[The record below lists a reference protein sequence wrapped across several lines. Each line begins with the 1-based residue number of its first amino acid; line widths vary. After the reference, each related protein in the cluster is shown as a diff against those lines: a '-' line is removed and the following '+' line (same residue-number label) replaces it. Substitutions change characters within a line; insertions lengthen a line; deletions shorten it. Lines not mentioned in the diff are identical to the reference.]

1 MRVFKDGASQVPEMS
16 LAADSNQIS
25 AAQGLAGIKC
35 ILAIASARG
44 GTGKSAIAVNLA
56 VSLTHLGVKVGIL
69 DADVNSSSILPMLGM
84 KPARRPPF
92 SEWIEPAAG
101 PSGLR
106 VVASDLVPDR
116 QSIPPNF
123 AEVETVAG
131 LESNGHPP
139 VEISYSEALASLLYR
154 TRFGGLD
161 LLLVDLACGLESFAR
176 FNQLAP
182 RAGLIVV
189 AHPSEQC
196 ARATAGMLEFAA
208 SRGVA
213 AYGIIENMVGFH
225 CDRCHSVRPLMHQG
239 GITAVARAARVPI
252 IERFPFD
259 PRFAET
265 TDRGAIFVREYQDIP
280 LTKQFVAIAQTI
292 KRSLSAIAAA
302 QAASAGSDVQSV
314 SSSVAPTG

>member
-1 MRVFKDGASQVPEMS
+1 MRVFKDGESQLPDIN
-16 LAADSNQIS
+16 AADTNQVS

-44 GTGKSAIAVNLA
+44 GTGKSSIAVNIA
-56 VSLTHLGVKVGIL
+56 VSLTQLGVKVGLL
-69 DADVNSSSILPMLGM
+69 DADINSSSILPMLGM
-84 KPARRPPF
+84 KPVRRPPF

-101 PSGLR
+101 PLGLR
-106 VVASDLVPDR
+106 VVGSDLVPDR
-116 QSIPPNF
+116 RSVPPNF
-123 AEVETVAG
+123 LEVEGVVG
-131 LESNGHPP
+131 PENNGHPP
-139 VEISYSEALASLLYR
+139 VEISYSAALASLLYR
-154 TRFGGLD
+154 TQFGSLD

-196 ARATAGMLEFAA
+196 ARATTGMLEFAA
-208 SRGVA
+208 SRDVS
-213 AYGIIENMVGFH
+213 AYGIIENMLGFH

-239 GITAVARAARVPI
+239 GLAAVARAARVPI
-252 IERFPFD
+252 IERLPFD

-265 TDRGAIFVREYQDIP
+265 TDLGAIFVREYPDIP
-280 LTKQFVAIAQTI
+280 LAKQFVAIAQTI

-302 QAASAGSDVQSV
+302 QAASAGSDVQPL